1 MCVYIHSQAVCDE
14 NANCTES
21 TPTRE
26 NATTYACKC
35 KPGFSGNGIS
45 CSSVRVDHC
54 LRDPCDSISNSRCI
68 NTLQSFRCICNPG
81 FTEGYTRVYKGLED
95 HGLVCIDSKHCRNCG
110 VNADC
115 TKVEDRGWWI
125 FCKCKPGYRP
135 AHYTSR
141 TNGQTYGISPHS
153 TGLCPL
159 PGLLPKKI
167 GFE

>member
-1 MCVYIHSQAVCDE
+1 MCVYIHSQAVCDA
-14 NANCTES
+14 NAISTES

-81 FTEGYTRVYKGLED
+81 FTEGYIKGLED
-95 HGLVCIDSKHCRNCG
+95 HGLVCIDSKHCSGCD
-110 VNADC
+110 VKADC
-115 TKVEDRGWWI
+115 TNTTYANGAWGI
-125 FCKCKPGYRP
+125 SCKCKPGYRP
-135 AHYTSR
+135 AR
-141 TNGQTYGISPHS
+141 TTN
-153 TGLCPL
+153 TGSCT
-159 PGLLPKKI
+159 GDLLLRSYFI
-167 GFE
+167 NLE